1 MNIIAAG
8 QKGVHRGKIIYRG
21 GWCNVT
27 AVVKVYLPRRAR
39 YTDRRGK
46 SVNRGGQ
53 SRPPRL
59 SHDLPWALGRGG
71 RLCPPRKTENARL
84 Q

>member
-1 MNIIAAG
+1 MNITAVAT
-8 QKGVHRGKIIYRG
+8 KGVRRGKIIYHDGR
-21 GWCNVT
+21 CNVP
-27 AVVKVYLPRRAR
+27 AVVKLYLPRRAR
-39 YTDRRGK
+39 YTARRGK

-59 SHDLPWALGRGG
+59 SHDLPWPLGHGG
-71 RLCPPRKTENARL
+71 WLCLSRKTKNAHL